1 MSGSDKEPIMS
12 GTPLP
17 WLCIVFIGIPLC
29 VKIPAIESSI
39 PTIEIYFYYFSGF
52 DSIKWGAVILL
63 HGMAI

>member
-12 GTPLP
+12 GTPVP
-17 WLCIVFIGIPLC
+17 WLCVVFIGTPL
-29 VKIPAIESSI
+29 VKIAIESSI
-39 PTIEIYFYYFSGF
+39 PTSEIYFYYFSGF